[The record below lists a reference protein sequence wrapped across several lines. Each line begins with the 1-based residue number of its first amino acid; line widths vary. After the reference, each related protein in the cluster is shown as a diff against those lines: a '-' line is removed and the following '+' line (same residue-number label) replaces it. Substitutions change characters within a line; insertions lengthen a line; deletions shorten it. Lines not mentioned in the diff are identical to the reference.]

1 MKNNPTSRLAFLRS
15 RTNTLRATIS
25 LLYHIHPRAF
35 WVSALASLGEPL
47 FYPILLLL
55 VQRLLELIAANEG
68 NGGLAPGLTL
78 TGLGLVGIVVGQR
91 LAIIIRDAS
100 STILR
105 QKAWVLISE
114 RIMHKLPTV
123 PYSLFENNTF
133 QAQYGLVIRDAS
145 YRSITLVDSLL
156 STVPVFLGLV
166 GLAIVLFSLAPFVVL
181 AMAAIAIPA
190 ALVERRFSHAMYELQ
205 ERSAPGRLRLE
216 ALTNMQVD
224 ALWQRDVR
232 VYQSNLIAQEHAA
245 LAESYLAMLQSLTG
259 RFLGLRSA
267 AALAEG
273 LGLAITLILGYL
285 LLSRDQLSLTNLAV
299 LLPGLALLFGMTQA
313 AIWHYR
319 TLLESLNYAEALF
332 DFLAQS
338 FAGLGTG
345 LKNNIVAGSP
355 RLAAICL
362 QDVSYIY
369 PETGKVA
376 LSGIS
381 CTFKPGL
388 TAIVGA
394 NGAGK
399 STLVK
404 ILSGL
409 VSPTSGTVTA
419 VLDSGEEIPVSAYN
433 KAVLFQD
440 PAHFYFKIGQNV
452 TMRPEWTTEEAER
465 IAAVLH
471 LAGLTN
477 VVQALPQG
485 MDTIVGAGFGGSADL
500 SGGQWQRLALAR
512 LLYHDA
518 SLLILDEPSAN
529 LDAAGEQQVFELLS
543 RLAQEKIILFTTHHY
558 NTIRKAETIVVL
570 TDGQIAEMG
579 THDELVRN
587 ARDFFSLYLG
597 QGVRS
602 SS

>member
-1 MKNNPTSRLAFLRS
+1 MKTKPTSRLSFLRS
-15 RTNTLRATIS
+15 RTDTLRATIS

-47 FYPILLLL
+47 FYPVLLLL
-55 VQRLLELIAANEG
+55 VQRLLELIAASEG
-68 NGGLAPGLTL
+68 NGGPAPGLTF

-114 RIMHKLPTV
+114 RIMHKLPAV
-123 PYSLFENNTF
+123 PYSLFENNAF

-181 AMAAIAIPA
+181 AMTAIAIPA
-190 ALVERRFSHAMYELQ
+190 ALVERRFSHAMYDLQ
-205 ERSAPGRLRLE
+205 EQSAPGRLRLE

-267 AALAEG
+267 AALTEG
-273 LGLAITLILGYL
+273 LGLAITLILGYV
-285 LLSRDQLSLTNLAV
+285 LLSRDQLSLTNLAI

-332 DFLAQS
+332 DFLGQS
-338 FAGLGTG
+338 FAGPDTSRTST
-345 LKNNIVAGSP
+345 VSAGSP

-362 QDVSYIY
+362 QDVSYMY

-419 VLDSGEEIPVSAYN
+419 VLDSREEIPVSASD

-452 TMRPEWTTEEAER
+452 TMQREWTADEAER
-465 IAAVLH
+465 IAAALH
-471 LAGLTN
+471 LAGLAN
-477 VVQALPQG
+477 VVEVLPQG

-512 LLYHDA
+512 LLYQDA

-529 LDAAGEQQVFELLS
+529 LDADGERQVFELLAQ
-543 RLAQEKIILFTTHHY
+543 LAQEKIILFTTHHY

-570 TDGQIAEMG
+570 ADGQIAEMG

-587 ARDFFSLYLG
+587 AREFFALYLG

-602 SS
+602 G